1 MKVIQTGLF
10 SVLKRFPEHKDNV
23 KRLFKESESFQTM
36 CEDYL
41 KCIKALD
48 HWNQSE
54 KNIATFRR
62 NEYSGIIQE
71 LEKEILL
78 KLTELN
84 LPISK

>member
-1 MKVIQTGLF
+1 MKVIRTGLF

-36 CEDYL
+36 CDDYL

-48 HWNQSE
+48 HWNRSE
-54 KNIATFRR
+54 KDIATSRR
-62 NEYSGIIQE
+62 NEYAAIIQE
-71 LEKEILL
+71 LEEEILL
-78 KLTELN
+78 NLTELS